1 MRAVVQRVL
10 NAGVTVDGEC
20 VGRIGRG
27 YLVLLGVGH
36 GDTRAEADK
45 LWGKLRGLRINE
57 DENGKTNLALA
68 DVDGEVLVVSQ
79 FTLFADCR
87 HGRRP
92 SFTDAGAPDVANEL
106 YEYFLPP
113 IHHRLGHRQ
122 PLGYAVLPNRVTTGH
137 ARLSSGTYLG
147 RGLFSYLRMATTG
160 CYSIRVLYILGVLS
174 PF

>member
-20 VGRIGRG
+20 VGKIGRG

-87 HGRRP
+87 HGFRVGSLKVLVRCRDRWAATFLTATPPTIRP
-92 SFTDAGAPDVANEL
+92 KP
-106 YEYFLPP
+106 
-113 IHHRLGHRQ
+113 
-122 PLGYAVLPNRVTTGH
+122 
-137 ARLSSGTYLG
+137 SGPTW
-147 RGLFSYLRMATTG
+147 
-160 CYSIRVLYILGVLS
+160 
-174 PF
+174 